1 DEKLSKSYVTE
12 EYVRALLYKFRTYT
26 PTKIEHKRALIDTF
40 VHAVYLFDDKMLIVF
55 NCKGEKRSITFD
67 DINGADISKC
77 GEPKRKSRSKDLLFL
92 LPFLPGG
99 LVPQPTAVRRA
110 AAVNLRRSRSA
121 AGGRCS
127 EAERE

>member
-1 DEKLSKSYVTE
+1 MSKSYVTE
-12 EYVRALLYKFRTYT
+12 EYVRAWLYKFRTYT

-77 GEPKRKSRSKDLLFL
+77 GEPKRKQVKRPAFLFL
-92 LPFLPGG
+92 IL
-99 LVPQPTAVRRA
+99 
-110 AAVNLRRSRSA
+110 
-121 AGGRCS
+121 
-127 EAERE
+127 